1 MWKFF
6 LLGLAAAC
14 ACGPIE
20 QNGISP
26 STGFADDGGV
36 APDAGVGAVDAG
48 VADGGAAAALDC
60 SGVMPGNP
68 SAAMTVTTPHGR
80 QDVCW
85 NATADLS
92 GNVAG
97 EAHPG
102 SMGD

>member
-26 STGFADDGGV
+26 STGFADDGGVAPDGGGAPDGGV

-92 GNVAG
+92 
-97 EAHPG
+97 
-102 SMGD
+102 